1 VLVGVNDTE
10 VAVAV
15 SFEPAVRLT
24 ALPTGLACE
33 VQACAE
39 AVGPHS

>member
-1 VLVGVNDTE
+1 VNDEE
-10 VAVAV
+10 VVVAV
-15 SFEPAVRLT
+15 SFGPAVRFT

-33 VQACAE
+33 VQPCAD

>member
-1 VLVGVNDTE
+1 VKE
-10 VAVAV
+10 EESAVAV

-24 ALPTGLACE
+24 ALPTGFACE